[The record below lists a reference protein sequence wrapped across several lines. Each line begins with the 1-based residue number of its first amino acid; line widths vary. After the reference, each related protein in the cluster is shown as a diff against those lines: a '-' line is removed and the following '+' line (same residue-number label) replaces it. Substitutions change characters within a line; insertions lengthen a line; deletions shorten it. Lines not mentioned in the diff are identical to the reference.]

1 MREALPFQYQAL
13 KRAQVTAKAA
23 ARLFF
28 NFVARSTLGLSRS
41 VSFGLPGIQL
51 GGLLFVF

>member
-1 MREALPFQYQAL
+1 MREALPFQYQGL

-23 ARLFF
+23 ARFF
-28 NFVARSTLGLSRS
+28 HRFVARSTLGLSRS
-41 VSFGLPGIQL
+41 VSLGLPGFLL